1 MEPVQTLKHKPFVYI
16 VGVTAALAGLLFGID
31 IGVISGALPFLQQD
45 FHLSTIE
52 QESIVS
58 AILVGAVIGTLFS
71 GFITRR
77 YGRRFAILISALI
90 FSVGSILSAFATSVA
105 MLIAVRLFL
114 GLALGLASFTAPLYL
129 SEVAPKNIRG
139 ALIALYQ
146 LMITIGILAAFLSD
160 TAFST
165 IGSWRWM
172 LGLPFFP
179 AFGMF
184 LAVLMLP
191 KSPRWLMLRGNK
203 DQALAVLDK
212 VRHSHEVA
220 GEIQE
225 IEASL
230 SINHSLRDMIKNPL
244 FVKVLI
250 LGMMFQIIQQFSGIN
265 TVMYYAPT
273 IFQMAGFATHIQQM
287 WGTVAVGTVNVLTT
301 IISIML
307 VDKLGRRPIL
317 YFGLCVTSISLFMLG
332 YLFHIGIT
340 THVLQYAAVACLLLF
355 IVGFA
360 VSLGPIMWILCAE
373 IYPLQGRDVGVTVT
387 TATNWL
393 CNAIIG
399 FTFLSLLGKFGPHGT
414 FWMFAGIGLL
424 SLIFIRLFVPET
436 KDVSLEQIEANLFA
450 GKSCRDLGR

>member
-1 MEPVQTLKHKPFVYI
+1 METEQTLKHKPFVYI
-16 VGVTAALAGLLFGID
+16 VGLTAALAGLLFGID
-31 IGVISGALPFLQQD
+31 IGAISGALPFLTLD
-45 FHLSTIE
+45 FHLTTIE

-90 FSVGSILSAFATSVA
+90 FSVGSIFSAFAVSVT
-105 MLIAVRLFL
+105 MLIIVRLFL

-160 TAFST
+160 TAFSL

-179 AFGMF
+179 AFAMF

-191 KSPRWLMLRGNK
+191 KSPRWLMLSGNK
-203 DQALAVLDK
+203 DQAIAVLDK

-220 GEIQE
+220 GEVQE
-225 IEASL
+225 IEDSL
-230 SINHSLRDMIKNPL
+230 IRTHSFREMMRNPL
-244 FVKVLI
+244 FIKVLL
-250 LGMMFQIIQQFSGIN
+250 LGMLFQVIQQFSGIN

-273 IFQMAGFATHIQQM
+273 IFQMAGFSSHIGQM
-287 WGTVAVGTVNVLTT
+287 WGTVAVGSVNVLTT
-301 IISIML
+301 VVAILL

-317 YFGLCVTSISLFMLG
+317 YFGLCVTTISLFLLG
-332 YLFHIGIT
+332 YLFHVGIT
-340 THVLQYAAVACLLLF
+340 TPTLQYAAVAFLLLF

-373 IYPLQGRDVGVTVT
+373 IYPLRGRDVGVTFT

-399 FTFLSLLGKFGPHGT
+399 FTFLSLLGTLGAHGV
-414 FWMFAGIGLL
+414 FWMFSGIGLV
-424 SLIFIRLFVPET
+424 SLIFVRFFVPET

-450 GKSCRDLGR
+450 GKSCRNLGR

>member
-1 MEPVQTLKHKPFVYI
+1 METVQTLKNKPFVYI
-16 VGVTAALAGLLFGID
+16 VGITAALAGLLFGID
-31 IGVISGALPFLQQD
+31 IGAISGALPFLKQD
-45 FHLSTIE
+45 FQLSTIQ
-52 QESIVS
+52 QEAVVSSIL
-58 AILVGAVIGTLFS
+58 AGAVIGTLFS
-71 GFITRR
+71 GFITRH
-77 YGRRFAILISALI
+77 YGRRFAILVSALI
-90 FSVGSILSAFATSVA
+90 FSVGSILSAFSVSVT
-105 MLIAVRLFL
+105 MLIIVRLFL

-129 SEVAPKNIRG
+129 SEVAPKNVRG

-160 TAFST
+160 TAFSL

-179 AFGMF
+179 AFAMF

-203 DQALAVLDK
+203 EQAMAVLDR
-212 VRHSHEVA
+212 VRHPHEVE
-220 GEIQE
+220 GEIEE
-225 IEASL
+225 IESSL
-230 SINHSLRDMIKNPL
+230 STTHSIKTLLKNRF
-244 FVKVLI
+244 FVKVLF
-250 LGMMFQIIQQFSGIN
+250 LGIAFQIIQQFSGIN

-273 IFQMAGFATHIQQM
+273 IFQMAGFASHIDQM

-301 IISIML
+301 IVSILL

-317 YFGLCVTSISLFMLG
+317 YFGLCVTTLSLFVLG
-332 YLFHIGIT
+332 YLFHVGIST
-340 THVLQYAAVACLLLF
+340 PVLQYSAVACLLLF
-355 IVGFA
+355 IMGFA

-373 IYPLQGRDVGVTVT
+373 IYPLQGRDIGVTVT

-399 FTFLSLLGKFGPHGT
+399 FTFLSLLSALGPHHT
-414 FWMFAGIGLL
+414 FWLFSGIGLL
-424 SLIFIRLFVPET
+424 SLVFIRLFTPET

-450 GKSCRDLGR
+450 GKSCRNLGR